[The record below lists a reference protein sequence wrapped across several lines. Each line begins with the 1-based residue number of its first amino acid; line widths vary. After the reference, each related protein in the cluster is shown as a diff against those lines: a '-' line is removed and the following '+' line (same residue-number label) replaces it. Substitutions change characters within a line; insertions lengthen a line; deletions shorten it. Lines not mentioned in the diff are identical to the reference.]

1 MSKTKSTI
9 GKNIKK
15 YREKLGI
22 SQDKLSKLAGITL
35 HTITKIESGAT
46 PDPRIETVKKIA
58 DALGISV
65 DDLLK
70 NNYEPEYA

>member
-1 MSKTKSTI
+1 MSKEKSTI

-22 SQDKLSKLAGITL
+22 SQDKLSKLAGMTF

-58 DALGISV
+58 TALGVSV
-65 DDLLK
+65 DDLMR
-70 NNYEPEYA
+70 

>member
-58 DALGISV
+58 DALGVSV
-65 DDLLK
+65 DELLK
-70 NNYEPEYA
+70 S